1 MKDLRLEPKRAWV
14 TSGGLVAVTVSG
26 RGIGFVRCG
35 RERRFVWGR
44 FVECFLVPARARALV
59 EVSARGPFGGCRWS
73 LRLEPKADVT
83 PRRLHST
90 GARRYP
96 LPRGVKLRSVVVPR
110 LRPLLPDP
118 LA

>member
-44 FVECFLVPARARALV
+44 FVECFLVLARAPALV
-59 EVSARGPFGGCRWS
+59 EISASGPFGARRWS

-83 PRRLHST
+83 PRRVLST

-96 LPRGVKLRSVVVPR
+96 LPRGMRFRSVVVPR
-110 LRPLLPDP
+110 LKLLLPDQ